1 MKFTPGIAVGALSG
15 SIGGSTASHNK
26 GGPYFRTRAIP
37 TNPSTAAQLNQRARL
52 ATTSQNWRDLTN
64 AQREAWNEWG
74 RQNPRTD
81 SLGQS
86 FLLSGHQGYV
96 ALNTRI
102 LLDAG
107 TVINV
112 PPVIPAP
119 DALLT
124 AVQTGD
130 IGTAAFTLAF
140 TAALLSGNKV
150 ELDAAVVNSAGK
162 KYVEN
167 LYKHISFSAVDETTP
182 WDNQSAI
189 EAILGTMTVGQTLH
203 VKAAQFDPATGLASP
218 PLHSSIVI
226 TDTP

>member
-74 RQNPRTD
+74 RQNPITD

-86 FLLSGHQGYV
+86 IMKSGHQSYV
-96 ALNTRI
+96 GLNTRI

-107 TVINV
+107 TVLVV
-112 PPVIPAP
+112 PPVVAAP

-130 IGTAAFTLAF
+130 IGSAPFTLAF
-140 TAALLSGNKV
+140 TAALISGNKV

-167 LYKHISFSAVDETTP
+167 LYKHISFSSVDESSP

-189 EAILGTMTVGQTLH
+189 EAVLGTMTVGQTLH

-218 PLHSSIVI
+218 PLHTSVVI